1 MTNQVVAQE
10 ILRQMGGI
18 RRISMMTGAKDFV
31 AGEDKV
37 IFKIGKGAK
46 NKINTIKIELNAMD
60 LYDVTFMR
68 VWGTT
73 ITTIKKVDGI
83 YNDMLKSTFEN
94 ETGFY
99 LSF

>member
-18 RRISMMTGAKDFV
+18 GRISMMTGAKNFV
-31 AGEDKV
+31 ASENSV
-37 IFKIGKGAK
+37 VFKIGKGAK
-46 NKINTIKIELNAMD
+46 NKITNIKIELNAMD
-60 LYDVTFMR
+60 LYDVTFFR
-68 VWGTT
+68 VWGTK
-73 ITTIKKVDGI
+73 ITEIKKVESI